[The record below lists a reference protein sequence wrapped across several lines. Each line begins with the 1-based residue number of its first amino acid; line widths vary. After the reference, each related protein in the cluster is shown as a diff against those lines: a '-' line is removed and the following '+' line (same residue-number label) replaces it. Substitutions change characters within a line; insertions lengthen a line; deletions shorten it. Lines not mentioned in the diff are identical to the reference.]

1 PRHTLHGSRAH
12 AHPDPQPPAAQ
23 PGLGCRAR
31 ARRRRAVGRLRQ
43 RNSGGPRRG
52 GRRQRA
58 VRHPPDRCHQPCR
71 APAQAEM
78 SPLFAAPHAATTAA
92 PVGAGGLASVT
103 LALLIVLAAIFA
115 IAWVARR
122 VRGIGNRVG
131 NAIDILADVPLGPKE
146 RAVLIKVGAEQ
157 ILIGVAPGRVSA
169 LHVLREP
176 VEITKSA
183 TATTPTATSFSAL
196 LKRSLG
202 K

>member
-1 PRHTLHGSRAH
+1 
-12 AHPDPQPPAAQ
+12 
-23 PGLGCRAR
+23 
-31 ARRRRAVGRLRQ
+31 
-43 RNSGGPRRG
+43 
-52 GRRQRA
+52 
-58 VRHPPDRCHQPCR
+58 
-71 APAQAEM
+71 M

-115 IAWVARR
+115 IAWIARR

-157 ILIGVAPGRVSA
+157 VLIGVAPGRVSA

>member
-1 PRHTLHGSRAH
+1 
-12 AHPDPQPPAAQ
+12 
-23 PGLGCRAR
+23 
-31 ARRRRAVGRLRQ
+31 
-43 RNSGGPRRG
+43 
-52 GRRQRA
+52 
-58 VRHPPDRCHQPCR
+58 
-71 APAQAEM
+71 M

-103 LALLIVLAAIFA
+103 LALLVVLAAIFA
-115 IAWVARR
+115 IAWLARR

-131 NAIDILADVPLGPKE
+131 NSIDVLADVPLGPKE
-146 RAVLIKVGAEQ
+146 RAVLLKVGTEQ

-176 VEITKSA
+176 VEVTKVP
-183 TATTPTATSFSAL
+183 TPSSPDANSFRAL

>member
-1 PRHTLHGSRAH
+1 
-12 AHPDPQPPAAQ
+12 
-23 PGLGCRAR
+23 
-31 ARRRRAVGRLRQ
+31 
-43 RNSGGPRRG
+43 
-52 GRRQRA
+52 
-58 VRHPPDRCHQPCR
+58 
-71 APAQAEM
+71 M